1 VNVAGAAGRTRSVTA
16 SLTDSSDRPC
26 DSIAP
31 VTPGKRRSAAPPTL
45 PLPGAVLANKYRLDR
60 VLGEGGM
67 GVVYDGQHLILGQR
81 VAIKFLRPE
90 QANDESAIARFLHEA
105 RAAATLRGQQ
115 AVRILDIDTSAEG
128 APYIVMERLHGT
140 ALDVLLD
147 REKRLPVALAVDY
160 VLQACEALAEAHAAG
175 IVHRDIKP
183 ANLFLT
189 ARSDGAPL
197 VKVLDFGISKT
208 LDAEVQGRAALTGPG
223 VSLGSP
229 EYMSPE
235 QVRNSGTVDA
245 RTDIW
250 SLGIML
256 YELTTG
262 RVPFEGESVPHLFS
276 VIMSAAPVPLTQ
288 VRSDV
293 PPGLEEVIQ
302 QCLVREVDARIPDV
316 GALATRLAPFGST
329 GALEAAARVQRT
341 LEAPPR
347 VEERSM
353 PALMTASPG
362 EGRDG
367 LALTMTA
374 YDSRPRDE
382 RARRV
387 TRALAVAGVLVLV
400 AAVGVLARRAAP
412 APPSVAPPV
421 AAFVAP
427 GGESVSLPPAP
438 STPSTITA
446 EAVPTAAAAAA
457 APATAPPPSAS
468 SSLRAPLPSSS
479 AGSPSRPLQGR
490 SVVRAEGTAP
500 KARTAS
506 GVGLIP

>member
-1 VNVAGAAGRTRSVTA
+1 
-16 SLTDSSDRPC
+16 L
-26 DSIAP
+26 
-31 VTPGKRRSAAPPTL
+31 PP
-45 PLPGAVLANKYRLDR
+45 PGALLANKYRLDR

-105 RAAATLRGQQ
+105 RAAATLRSQQ
-115 AVRILDIDTSAEG
+115 AVRILDIDTSAQG

-147 REKRLPVALAVDY
+147 REKRLPVTLAVDY

-175 IVHRDIKP
+175 IVHRDLKP

-208 LDAEVQGRAALTGPG
+208 LDPAVQGRAALTGPG

-250 SLGIML
+250 SLGIIL
-256 YELTTG
+256 YELTSG
-262 RVPFEGESVPHLFS
+262 RVPFEGETVPHLFS
-276 VIMSAAPVPLTQ
+276 VIMSSTPVPVTQ

-293 PPGLEEVIQ
+293 PSGLEEVIQ
-302 QCLVREVDARIPDV
+302 HCLVRDLDARIQDV
-316 GALATRLAPFGST
+316 GVLAARLAPFGSP

-347 VEERSM
+347 LAERSL
-353 PALMTASPG
+353 PALMDPAP
-362 EGRDG
+362 RDS

-374 YDSRPRDE
+374 YDSRPRE
-382 RARRV
+382 ESPLRSGRAWAFGGALVLLASAAILARRV
-387 TRALAVAGVLVLV
+387 WS
-400 AAVGVLARRAAP
+400 AP
-412 APPSVAPPV
+412 PPV
-421 AAFVAP
+421 ASVVAP
-427 GGESVSLPPAP
+427 DEASLVLPPAP
-438 STPSTITA
+438 SSSATVLTEPAPTQ
-446 EAVPTAAAAAA
+446 TAAPP
-457 APATAPPPSAS
+457 APSPSASGSARPAQPSPSAS
-468 SSLRAPLPSSS
+468 SPARGLPRRGVGGVGSVGS
-479 AGSPSRPLQGR
+479 ADSAAAK
-490 SVVRAEGTAP
+490 V
-500 KARTAS
+500 RTAS
-506 GVGLIP
+506 SVGLLR